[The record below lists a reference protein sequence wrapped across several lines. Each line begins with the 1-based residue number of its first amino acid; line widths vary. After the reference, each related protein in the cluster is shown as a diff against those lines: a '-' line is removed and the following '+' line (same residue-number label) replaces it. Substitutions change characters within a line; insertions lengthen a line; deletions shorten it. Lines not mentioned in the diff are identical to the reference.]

1 MVTQPVL
8 QQITDLIVRIANPKK
23 VFLFGSRANG
33 TATSDSDF
41 DFMIVVSDDVQNLR
55 ALRCLLHLE
64 ISSLIESPCDILV
77 EHESAFDQR
86 SSLPTIERTI
96 LETGQRLYAA

>member
-1 MVTQPVL
+1 MLTQPVL
-8 QQITDLIVRIANPKK
+8 QQITDLIVRIAKPKK

-41 DFMIVVSDDVQNLR
+41 DFMIVVGDDVQNVR
-55 ALRCLLHLE
+55 ALRQLLHLE
-64 ISSLIESPCDILV
+64 ISSLISSPCDVLI
-77 EHESAFDQR
+77 EHESAFNQR